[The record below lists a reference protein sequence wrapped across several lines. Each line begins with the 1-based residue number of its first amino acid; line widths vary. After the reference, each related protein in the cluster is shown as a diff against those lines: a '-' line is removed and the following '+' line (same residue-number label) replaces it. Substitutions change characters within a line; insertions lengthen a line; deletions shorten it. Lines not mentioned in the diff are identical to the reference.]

1 MAHGEA
7 EHGCAQG
14 EPCRPGHHDQP
25 SGGKHPRW
33 ATGVAHPPE
42 SVGERVDDEPGRP
55 WGDDGPAW
63 ENDLTL
69 PRQRA
74 AEPSLDRRAV
84 PEEAESAG
92 QGCRSELPGWAG
104 GHRHGPVRP
113 RHRAVRRERPPR
125 RWC

>member
-25 SGGKHPRW
+25 PPAKHPRRAGLSHPEP
-33 ATGVAHPPE
+33 ATGWAP
-42 SVGERVDDEPGRP
+42 ERVDDE
-55 WGDDGPAW
+55 AQV
-63 ENDLTL
+63 

-74 AEPSLDRRAV
+74 AEPV
-84 PEEAESAG
+84 PPAGEAEPA
-92 QGCRSELPGWAG
+92 QGCRSDLPGWAG
-104 GHRHGPVRP
+104 AHRHGAVRP
-113 RHRAVRRERPPR
+113 RSRAVRRERPPR